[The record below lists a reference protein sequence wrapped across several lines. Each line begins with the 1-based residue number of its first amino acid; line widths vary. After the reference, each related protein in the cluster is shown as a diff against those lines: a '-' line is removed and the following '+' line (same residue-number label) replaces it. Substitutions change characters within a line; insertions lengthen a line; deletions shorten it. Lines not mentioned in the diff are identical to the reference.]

1 MFPPNENRSASPS
14 TWFRSLALTLCV
26 ALAAPVGAG
35 EPANAGNI
43 VVTSYRGDVRI
54 AVRGAARAVQVGL
67 VVELPAAIRT
77 GHDGAIDLRQGNT
90 TVAIAADTELRL
102 PATDGAI
109 IDRLI
114 QTRGNAFYDVGKRGA
129 RKLRVE
135 TPYLV
140 AVIKGTQFN
149 VAVQADSSTISLF
162 EGRLEVRAPDD
173 SDVVDLNAGEIAIR
187 HATDRSIR
195 VLRMNGS
202 KPHATTHNDLGKRAL
217 GPSGPDGGDLPRAP
231 TPRDEGGDL
240 VVGRDPSIRVTAPS
254 SGEVVGIDMRAEAA
268 NTSLTL
274 DAGNGALD
282 AGVAAKLD
290 DVAAVQVDA
299 GIDAANG
306 SVDGGVGAQVDLGA
320 AAAGTAVDAGID
332 LDSGTVEVGASAAVD
347 LAGASVGADVGAA
360 VDLGAGTID
369 AATDVAV
376 DLGGAAAAEVGA
388 DAAVDLGSAGIE
400 VGTDMAADLGGAQ
413 VDAGLDVS
421 LEPGAPAVDAG
432 LDTSVAGADVGVAVG
447 VDLGSGDLGLDVGL
461 GGLDIGLG
469 TDSGADTSSPATSP
483 PPSDGG
489 GLLGGLLGGSRRN

>member
-1 MFPPNENRSASPS
+1 MFRPNENRSASPS

-35 EPANAGNI
+35 EPAQAGDI

-77 GHDGAIDLRQGNT
+77 GHDGALDLRQGNT
-90 TVAIAADTELRL
+90 TVAIAADTELEL
-102 PATDGAI
+102 PAADGAI

-140 AVIKGTQFN
+140 AVIKGTQFH

-187 HATDRSIR
+187 HVADRSIR

-202 KPHATTHNDLGKRAL
+202 KPHPTTQNDPGKRTLAA
-217 GPSGPDGGDLPRAP
+217 SGPDGGDNLPRAT

-240 VVGRDPSIRVTAPS
+240 VVGPDPSIRLTAPP
-254 SGEVVGIDMRAEAA
+254 SGDMAGVDMRAEAA
-268 NTSLTL
+268 NTTLTL

-306 SVDGGVGAQVDLGA
+306 SVDAGLGAQVDLGA
-320 AAAGTAVDAGID
+320 ASADVAVDASVN
-332 LDSGTVEVGASAAVD
+332 LDAGTVDVDTGAAVE
-347 LAGASVGADVGAA
+347 LAGASIGAGLDAG
-360 VDLGAGTID
+360 VDLGAGAID
-369 AATDVAV
+369 AGTGVALN
-376 DLGGAAAAEVGA
+376 LGGAAVADIGA
-388 DAAVDLGSAGIE
+388 DAAVDLGSAALD
-400 VGTDMAADLGGAQ
+400 VGTDVAADLGAAQ

-421 LEPGAPAVDAG
+421 LEPATTAIDAG
-432 LDTSVAGADVGVAVG
+432 LDTSVAGTDIGLGVE

-469 TDSGADTSSPATSP
+469 TDSGADTSSPATTP
-483 PPSDGG
+483 G
-489 GLLGGLLGGSRRN
+489 GLLGGLLGGRRGN